1 MKKTILI
8 LAFAT
13 MGVHAQEHQKTEPT
27 ISVTGEGIV
36 KMVPDQVLIR
46 IRVENEGK
54 SAKEVKQ
61 KNDEAIN
68 EVFQFVKSMKIDKKD
83 VTTEYINLSKNYDYN
98 TKKYN
103 FVANQSV
110 SILLKDLSKYEAL
123 TQGLLDAGANRFDG
137 VEFKSSQLEKYKS
150 EARMVAAKNAKQRA
164 DEYAS
169 ALGQTVGKAIQ
180 VSESGSYVPP
190 MPTMRVKAMMDSSES
205 INQTIAVGEMEISV
219 SVNVVFQLQ

>member
-1 MKKTILI
+1 MKKALLI

-13 MGVHAQEHQKTEPT
+13 MGVHAQHQQKMEPT

-83 VTTEYINLSKNYDYN
+83 VSTEYINLSKNYDYN
-98 TKKYN
+98 TKKYS

-137 VEFKSSQLEKYKS
+137 VEFKTSQLEKYKS
-150 EARMVAAKNAKQRA
+150 EARMAAAKNAKQRA
-164 DEYAS
+164 AEYAS

-180 VSESGSYVPP
+180 VSETGSYVPP
-190 MPTMRVKAMMDSSES
+190 CLP
-205 INQTIAVGEMEISV
+205 
-219 SVNVVFQLQ
+219 